1 MTVALKR
8 TSLVSEPKHPAFILI
23 APPRL
28 PGMPE
33 KNSKFLIELRY
44 AYLAKLK
51 SRILAPVIILLFSI
65 ISSSTLASIKS
76 YNLSEAILSISF
88 NERSGGAENI
98 EMYVDVD
105 DSGTTVNLLTN
116 QALASNA
123 TFVWNDRLVLTETD
137 ELFVKMAATT
147 NVDVYCSYIDQQLA

>member
-1 MTVALKR
+1 MANHIYT
-8 TSLVSEPKHPAFILI
+8 
-23 APPRL
+23 
-28 PGMPE
+28 
-33 KNSKFLIELRY
+33 
-44 AYLAKLK
+44 
-51 SRILAPVIILLFSI
+51 
-65 ISSSTLASIKS
+65 
-76 YNLSEAILSISF
+76 ILSISF

-147 NVDVYCSYIDQQLA
+147 NVDVYCSYIDQQLAFYKHLYMKKQKYERMYLHQNQQQKLGFAC